1 MKITAEPMAVLLFLG
16 LLLTDRTMLAAAI
29 FSAAAIHEAGH
40 LWAAHV
46 LRIPVCSLKFGL
58 LGARLGVGRLLSY
71 REEWL
76 LALSGP
82 FASMLP
88 AILLCRW
95 WNAGFLLLLSQ
106 SSFALGL
113 LNLLPVR
120 SFDGGR
126 MLSAF
131 LCGVTNE
138 RIAGRVL
145 SVCSFLCLFLLWS
158 LSVYLLLR
166 AGSGLSLLSFS
177 VSLFLRFFEDPEL

>member
-29 FSAAAIHEAGH
+29 FTAAMVHEMGH
-40 LWAAHV
+40 LLAARA
-46 LRIPVCSLKFGL
+46 LRIPVRSLKFSL
-58 LGARLGVGRLLSY
+58 LGARLGMGRLLSY

-76 LALSGP
+76 LCVSGP
-82 FASMLP
+82 IASMGL
-88 AILLCRW
+88 AILFYKW
-95 WNAGFLLLLSQ
+95 WEIGFLFLLSQ
-106 SSFALGL
+106 ASFALGL

-145 SVCSFLCLFLLWS
+145 SGCSFLCLFLLWS

-177 VSLFLRFFEDPEL
+177 VSLFLRFFEDSES